1 MISARP
7 VGRGATGMVGGG
19 TGVGLHVS
27 HPIKVDIWS
36 DIQCPWC
43 YIGKRKF
50 EAALADLD
58 AEVEVEY
65 HSFELAPDTPVD
77 FAGSPLDYLSERKG
91 IAPDQAQTM
100 IERVVTIAAAVGLD
114 YRYES
119 IHQTNTVLAHELLH
133 LAKAHGR
140 QAELKER
147 LLAAYFVEGRHV
159 GRVDDLAD
167 LAAEVGLDRDEAVA
181 ALTDHRYL
189 ADVKADVAQ
198 AAAYGINGVPFFVFD
213 QKYGVSGAQETATF
227 RQVLQQ
233 VRTESEQNVA

>member
-1 MISARP
+1 MADR
-7 VGRGATGMVGGG
+7 G
-19 TGVGLHVS
+19 TGVDHDVS
-27 HPIKVDIWS
+27 QLIKVDIWS

-50 EAALADLD
+50 EAAV
-58 AEVEVEY
+58 AEVDSDVEVEY

-91 IAPDQAQTM
+91 IASAQAQTM
-100 IERVVTIAAAVGLD
+100 IDRVVGIAASVGLD
-114 YRYES
+114 YHYET

-147 LLAAYFVEGRHV
+147 LLAAYFLEGRHL
-159 GRVDDLAD
+159 GRVDDLAE
-167 LAAEVGLDRDEAVA
+167 LAAEVGLDRAEAVA

-227 RQVLQQ
+227 RQVLEQ
-233 VRTESEQNVA
+233 VRGESEQNVA

>member
-1 MISARP
+1 
-7 VGRGATGMVGGG
+7 VGGPRWEWRAG
-19 TGVGLHVS
+19 ERALSTDVS

-91 IAPDQAQTM
+91 IAPEQAQTM
-100 IERVVTIAAAVGLD
+100 IDRVVDIAAAVGLD
-114 YRYES
+114 YHYET

-167 LAAEVGLDRDEAVA
+167 LAVEVGLDRAEAVA

-213 QKYGVSGAQETATF
+213 QKYGVSGAQETEIF
-227 RQVLQQ
+227 RQVLEQ

>member
-1 MISARP
+1 M
-7 VGRGATGMVGGG
+7 
-19 TGVGLHVS
+19 
-27 HPIKVDIWS
+27 
-36 DIQCPWC
+36 
-43 YIGKRKF
+43 
-50 EAALADLD
+50 
-58 AEVEVEY
+58 
-65 HSFELAPDTPVD
+65 
-77 FAGSPLDYLSERKG
+77 
-91 IAPDQAQTM
+91 
-100 IERVVTIAAAVGLD
+100 GLD
-114 YRYES
+114 YHYET

-159 GRVDDLAD
+159 GRVEDLAD
-167 LAAEVGLDRDEAVA
+167 LAAEVGLDRAEAVA

-227 RQVLQQ
+227 RQVLEQ
-233 VRTESEQNVA
+233 VRAEAEQGRVTEQPVAGPLITVGDPATADVCVDGWCGPVDARPEQRTRAKGDRP

>member
-1 MISARP
+1 MSEAQ
-7 VGRGATGMVGGG
+7 T
-19 TGVGLHVS
+19 
-27 HPIKVDIWS
+27 PITVDIWS
-36 DIQCPWC
+36 DIACPWC

-50 EAALADLD
+50 ERAVEQLTADGRQ
-58 AEVEVEY
+58 VEVEF

-77 FAGSPLDYLSERKG
+77 FDGSEVDFLTQHKG
-91 IAPDQAQTM
+91 LPVEQVEQM
-100 IERVVTIAAAVGLD
+100 LGRVASIAASVGLTYD
-114 YRYES
+114 FEAMQ
-119 IHQTNTVLAHELLH
+119 HTNTVRAHQALH
-133 LAKAHGR
+133 LAKSKGL
-140 QAELKER
+140 QSELKER

-167 LAAEVGLDRDEAVA
+167 LAAEVGLDRAGAVA

-227 RQVLQQ
+227 RQVLEQ

>member
-1 MISARP
+1 MSQ
-7 VGRGATGMVGGG
+7 
-19 TGVGLHVS
+19 
-27 HPIKVDIWS
+27 PIKVDIWS

-50 EAALADLD
+50 EAAVAAEGAD
-58 AEVEVEY
+58 VEVEY

-91 IAPDQAQTM
+91 IAPEQAQTM
-100 IERVVTIAAAVGLD
+100 IDRVVGIAAAVDLD
-114 YRYES
+114 YHYET

-159 GRVDDLAD
+159 GRVEDLAD
-167 LAAEVGLDRDEAVA
+167 LAAEVGLDRTEVVA
-181 ALTDHRYL
+181 ALTDHRYQ

-198 AAAYGINGVPFFVFD
+198 AAAYGINGVPFYVFD
-213 QKYGVSGAQETATF
+213 QKYGVSGAQETETF
-227 RQVLQQ
+227 RQVLEQ
-233 VRTESEQNVA
+233 VRAEAGQPIA

>member
-1 MISARP
+1 LS
-7 VGRGATGMVGGG
+7 TD
-19 TGVGLHVS
+19 VS

-50 EAALADLD
+50 EAALADAD
-58 AEVEVEY
+58 VEVEVEY

-91 IAPDQAQTM
+91 IPPAQAQTM
-100 IERVVTIAAAVGLD
+100 IDRVVDIASSVGLD
-114 YRYES
+114 YHYET

-167 LAAEVGLDRDEAVA
+167 LAAEVGLDRTEVVA

-213 QKYGVSGAQETATF
+213 SRYGVSGAQETATF
-227 RQVLQQ
+227 VQVLEQ
-233 VRTESEQNVA
+233 VRAESGSTVA

>member
-1 MISARP
+1 MRETQGDYTAKITLVA
-7 VGRGATGMVGGG
+7 GA
-19 TGVGLHVS
+19 
-27 HPIKVDIWS
+27 
-36 DIQCPWC
+36 
-43 YIGKRKF
+43 
-50 EAALADLD
+50 AAGAD
-58 AEVEVEY
+58 VEVEY

-77 FAGSPLDYLSERKG
+77 FAGTPLDYLSERKG
-91 IAPDQAQTM
+91 IAPEQAQTM
-100 IERVVTIAAAVGLD
+100 IDRVVGIAAAVDLD
-114 YRYES
+114 YHYET

-159 GRVDDLAD
+159 GRVEDLAD
-167 LAAEVGLDRDEAVA
+167 LAAEVGLDRTEVVA

-213 QKYGVSGAQETATF
+213 SRYGVSGAQETATF
-227 RQVLQQ
+227 VQVLEQ
-233 VRTESEQNVA
+233 VRAESGSTVA